1 MVGTTKSSNRMVKL
15 VLVSSILAVS
25 LASTACGSGIS
36 QEQFDAVSMNLE
48 AQMMKLQSLESELA
62 TERATVAD
70 LQRSVQ
76 ELQVQNTELENDLA
90 EAGSIQS
97 VLDAERVSNAVAGE
111 RLKVSSLEE
120 QLASLLSAL
129 QEARATIDDLE
140 NQSASLQERQMLAS
154 SLQEQL
160 AGLEGS
166 LDGLRQRVDS
176 AEVEKAL
183 LTAFLAWNRKDSGEF
198 GSVISETASALLPE
212 PLGILPISLRRLMNT
227 EVSGDTATTHAMFGL
242 GTQRNSIG
250 VSLGRSDGVWRIQ
263 DLQRRSPK
271 IMGATIP
278 IDVQVDES
286 EISLDASAVTNGNV
300 AFVVTNGGTRPR
312 RIVLHRLDLAIDPIL
327 AFQAEGPLPGSMTG
341 VAFVEG
347 LQPGEQTNIA
357 FTTPLASGR
366 YVILGVPI
374 DPDGPVSARNSS
386 AGMVAE
392 FSVP

>member
-48 AQMMKLQSLESELA
+48 AQTMKLQSLESELA

-140 NQSASLQERQMLAS
+140 NQSASP
-154 SLQEQL
+154 
-160 AGLEGS
+160 AGAADACL
-166 LDGLRQRVDS
+166 V
-176 AEVEKAL
+176 
-183 LTAFLAWNRKDSGEF
+183 
-198 GSVISETASALLPE
+198 
-212 PLGILPISLRRLMNT
+212 
-227 EVSGDTATTHAMFGL
+227 ATGAA
-242 GTQRNSIG
+242 
-250 VSLGRSDGVWRIQ
+250 GRS
-263 DLQRRSPK
+263 RR
-271 IMGATIP
+271 
-278 IDVQVDES
+278 
-286 EISLDASAVTNGNV
+286 
-300 AFVVTNGGTRPR
+300 
-312 RIVLHRLDLAIDPIL
+312 VLGWP
-327 AFQAEGPLPGSMTG
+327 
-341 VAFVEG
+341 
-347 LQPGEQTNIA
+347 
-357 FTTPLASGR
+357 TTTSR
-366 YVILGVPI
+366 F
-374 DPDGPVSARNSS
+374 R
-386 AGMVAE
+386 
-392 FSVP
+392 